1 MNARCDEPFVRISIT
16 ITGPEPIFPWGR
28 TYRSHERF
36 SRPKGARRSG
46 TASRW
51 NASPLRTVGCLKRVE
66 NSQAARCSF
75 WRLKFLVRTLLAHF
89 CASTNWFTRIKQGLK
104 PLDLCGLFGGITS
117 TLGCTQFAGGTVGLD
132 TDVIVCVT
140 CCVPGQCPV

>member
-75 WRLKFLVRTLLAHF
+75 LAFEISCPNIACALLRLDKLVHQNQAGPQTARPLWFVWRR
-89 CASTNWFTRIKQGLK
+89 SEERR
-104 PLDLCGLFGGITS
+104 
-117 TLGCTQFAGGTVGLD
+117 VGKE
-132 TDVIVCVT
+132 CNA
-140 CCVPGQCPV
+140 